1 MSSQHQPLPWSG
13 LAHLGVVYVAW
24 GSTYLAMRE
33 TALGGFP
40 PLIMGAGRTC
50 IAAALLM
57 IIAKFMGL
65 RIALTK
71 REALLLAASG
81 LLLWL
86 GGNGFVATAEK
97 RIASGYAALIVG
109 STPIWPPI
117 FEFILDRRKP
127 TGRLLLSLFVGFVGL
142 AVLVSPMLER
152 DARAD
157 LPSALMLVFATFSWA
172 LGTLLLQRRPINLPP
187 ISTSAWQHA
196 FGGIA
201 LGIASYAIGEP
212 TPAPNGTALIAWG
225 YLIVFGSLI
234 SFTSYIT
241 MIRVLPMQVAMT
253 YAYVNP
259 VIAVVLGSLILKEP
273 VTGTMIG
280 GMALVIA
287 GVAGIFHERLRR
299 RTN

>member
-1 MSSQHQPLPWSG
+1 MSSHEHKLPWSG
-13 LAHLGVVYVAW
+13 LAHLGVVYVVW

-40 PLIMGAGRTC
+40 PLIMAAGRTL
-50 IAAALLM
+50 IAASVLM
-57 IIAKFMGL
+57 LIAKFIGL

-81 LLLWL
+81 LLLWV

-127 TGRLLLSLFVGFVGL
+127 TGRLLLSLFVGFIGL
-142 AVLVSPMLER
+142 GVLVWPMLQR

-172 LGTLLLQRRPINLPP
+172 VGTLLLQRRPVNLPP
-187 ISTSAWQHA
+187 ISTSAWQQT
-196 FGGIA
+196 FGGVA
-201 LGIASYAIGEP
+201 LGMASLALGEP
-212 TPAPNGTALIAWG
+212 TPEPTNAALIAWG

-241 MIRVLPMQVAMT
+241 MVRVLPMQVAMT

-259 VIAVVLGSLILKEP
+259 VIAVILGSLILKEP
-273 VTGTMIG
+273 VTGTMIA

-299 RTN
+299 R